1 MRASAGAANGTELR
15 DKLQMSEAH
24 KQFNS
29 FDGIKESA
37 VAVRDKRPQRGQQL
51 FHYQYEPYRSNYYA
65 PGGAHEQPFM

>member
-1 MRASAGAANGTELR
+1 MRASAANGTELK

-29 FDGIKESA
+29 FDGIKQAARE
-37 VAVRDKRPQRGQQL
+37 KRRGQQY

-65 PGGAHEQPFM
+65 SGTATEQSFM